1 MAPPHATP
9 EAARAAAAQ
18 RVRTGDAAGGV
29 RPARLSIQTGE
40 LSQVI
45 FHSYALCMGTAEN
58 NGGWTLLTG
67 HGHVLVAI
75 AKNPAARVRDL
86 AVEAGLTERTTQAII
101 ADLEQAGYLTR
112 HRVGRRTEYVLHTS
126 QGFRHRSQDGLLIG
140 PFLEMLAASGGLD
153 GVSRPPTTAQT
164 PAAGTD
170 TDGVDDRAP
179 QRPHA

>member
-1 MAPPHATP
+1 M
-9 EAARAAAAQ
+9 
-18 RVRTGDAAGGV
+18 
-29 RPARLSIQTGE
+29 
-40 LSQVI
+40 I
-45 FHSYALCMGTAEN
+45 FRGYALCMGMAEN
-58 NGGWTLLTG
+58 DGGWTLLTG

-112 HRVGRRTEYVLHTS
+112 RRVGRRTEYILHAG

-140 PFLEMLAASGGLD
+140 PFLEMLAVSGEQASD
-153 GVSRPPTTAQT
+153 NRV
-164 PAAGTD
+164 
-170 TDGVDDRAP
+170 P

>member
-1 MAPPHATP
+1 
-9 EAARAAAAQ
+9 
-18 RVRTGDAAGGV
+18 
-29 RPARLSIQTGE
+29 
-40 LSQVI
+40 
-45 FHSYALCMGTAEN
+45 
-58 NGGWTLLTG
+58 LLTG

-112 HRVGRRTEYVLHTS
+112 RRVGRRTEYILHAG

-140 PFLEMLAASGGLD
+140 PFLEMLAVSGEQAS
-153 GVSRPPTTAQT
+153 
-164 PAAGTD
+164 
-170 TDGVDDRAP
+170 DDRVP